1 MDRPEEEFENFLR
14 EFAPRRPR
22 ALPEARAY
30 APAILVNRARRFAAA
45 ALIAVAAGVSFWF
58 MSQNPRQDLG
68 SVFARKGLHAQ
79 GAPVARQ
86 DPAAWILT
94 RQVLENPARL
104 DATLAAARGSHLP
117 RFDREGS
124 TLKVLAKE

>member
-1 MDRPEEEFENFLR
+1 MDRPEEQFEDFLR

-22 ALPEARAY
+22 VLPEARADV
-30 APAILVNRARRFAAA
+30 PVIFVNRGRRFAAA
-45 ALIAVAAGVSFWF
+45 AVIAVAAGVSLWF
-58 MSQNPRQDLG
+58 MSQNPGQGLG
-68 SVFARKGLHAQ
+68 SVFARKGLHAL

-94 RQVLENPARL
+94 QQALENPARL
-104 DATLAAARGSHLP
+104 DATLAASRGSHLP